1 MDNSDY
7 SDGKKPR
14 HTLGGSENIYEILG
28 SGTEAEMN
36 PVGPPKPDPGMPSRF
51 YTPFTLMLLFS
62 IINVINYLDRGALA
76 ALLNVLREEFDL
88 SHEAAGAVSSVF
100 MVGYMTTSVVFAVL
114 ANVVKPNIL
123 VSTGLTT
130 WCIAVLATAGALN
143 YPMLLIARAF
153 VGVGEASFITLAPVF
168 IDDYAPL
175 KVKNI
180 YLAVFYIALPVG
192 TAIGYLYGGVVGYL
206 LDWRVAFLGEAFIMA
221 PFVVCVIFIPPL
233 KKHDSKAAAMFKSLR
248 GILIMFYR
256 LISNPL
262 FDLMSFGYAMFT
274 FSVGA
279 LLVWGVTY
287 ITTVLHLDL
296 LIASAMFSI
305 LSLVSG
311 IIGTA
316 LGGLVVD
323 FAGRYF
329 ERFKNPMTIFVCVI
343 LVAAAIPFGFAAVW
357 TDSAI
362 FFFALITV
370 FTTLLLATTAPVN
383 AALLHAVTPE
393 LRPLAMAGSV
403 LSIHLL
409 GDVPSPILFGFI
421 VDSTGNFKLA
431 MYFLMA
437 VLFLTV
443 IAWGGACVVAE
454 VKRRVQDQQYQEPQL
469 VLFEMGEGA
478 GDGEE
483 EDDTDA
489 NANTNTNADINANAA
504 VIADAGHPHE
514 GRSSQTVH
522 AVSVEQHQHQH
533 HHLHELEHALDGF
546 FSASFPE
553 TSPVIL
559 LAQTGEEGGGGGG
572 DNRKIMISQAT
583 VPAHVQSS
591 RAGGGG
597 GDYVNP
603 FEGHPSIRGGGPENQ
618 EASTHGMEAVAV
630 EEEEEEEERKIGGI

>member
-1 MDNSDY
+1 
-7 SDGKKPR
+7 
-14 HTLGGSENIYEILG
+14 
-28 SGTEAEMN
+28 
-36 PVGPPKPDPGMPSRF
+36 
-51 YTPFTLMLLFS
+51 
-62 IINVINYLDRGALA
+62 
-76 ALLNVLREEFDL
+76 
-88 SHEAAGAVSSVF
+88 

-489 NANTNTNADINANAA
+489 DANANAA
-504 VIADAGHPHE
+504 VNAEAGHPHE
-514 GRSSQTVH
+514 GSSSQTVH

-559 LAQTGEEGGGGGG
+559 LAQTGEEVAGG
-572 DNRKIMISQAT
+572 NRKISQAT

-591 RAGGGG
+591 RGGGGGG

-603 FEGHPSIRGGGPENQ
+603 FEGHPSIRGGPENQ
-618 EASTHGMEAVAV
+618 EASTHGKGIGMEAVAA
-630 EEEEEEEERKIGGI
+630 EEEEERKIGGI

>member
-1 MDNSDY
+1 
-7 SDGKKPR
+7 
-14 HTLGGSENIYEILG
+14 
-28 SGTEAEMN
+28 
-36 PVGPPKPDPGMPSRF
+36 
-51 YTPFTLMLLFS
+51 MLANF
-62 IINVINYLDRGALA
+62 
-76 ALLNVLREEFDL
+76 
-88 SHEAAGAVSSVF
+88 
-100 MVGYMTTSVVFAVL
+100 FAVL

-533 HHLHELEHALDGF
+533 EHQHEHEYVLE
-546 FSASFPE
+546 
-553 TSPVIL
+553 V
-559 LAQTGEEGGGGGG
+559 EG
-572 DNRKIMISQAT
+572 
-583 VPAHVQSS
+583 
-591 RAGGGG
+591 
-597 GDYVNP
+597 
-603 FEGHPSIRGGGPENQ
+603 EGHPTVVNGILAEDVLHHRHSHLTGDNDNDTAGMANASGEGAREEVRYILDVDHLQGDNAAPQAISYHPVSPQIKHEYVKTFAEDRRTLIPGPGPVVPIRKAPLSNSSSHSQSQSQSQSHSESQSESESPPNRSGSTTHSIPLPG
-618 EASTHGMEAVAV
+618 
-630 EEEEEEEERKIGGI
+630 IGCPCHVH